1 MTGVE
6 GGAGSGATA
15 QQAVLVTGG
24 CGYIGSHT
32 VRALHERG
40 DAVVVLD
47 DLSQGFA
54 DALPS
59 GVPLVHA
66 DVADRAR
73 VATALRAH
81 QVRAVLH
88 FAGRI
93 QVGESV
99 RRPGDYFSANVGG
112 TLALLQAMAD
122 AGARHL
128 VFSSTAAIFGDPLK
142 PRMDEDHPCAP
153 VNPYGRSKWLVEQM
167 LPDFEAAHG
176 IRSVC
181 LRYFNAAGAWP
192 DASIG
197 ERHQPETH
205 LIPLAIR
212 AALGIGPALS
222 VFGDDWPTPDGT
234 CVRDYVH
241 ACDLADAHLRAL
253 DHLRAGGQ
261 SLRLNLGTGT
271 GFSVR
276 QVLNAVAQAVGRQV
290 PHRVLGRR
298 AGDPA
303 VLVADATQAG
313 ERLGWRPRFDE
324 EAIVAHA
331 LAWHRRDG

>member
-1 MTGVE
+1 MRLIDYLDK
-6 GGAGSGATA
+6 GASLGPDAPCLVMGETCLSYGDVQRFSHRVARALQRDGIVPGSKV
-15 QQAVLVTGG
+15 AVLSGNDPYAFG
-24 CGYIGSHT
+24 CVFGLS
-32 VRALHERG
+32 RAG
-40 DAVVVLD
+40 AVWCPINPRNEAAENRYVLD
-47 DLSQGFA
+47 AFDCTCL
-54 DALPS
+54 
-59 GVPLVHA
+59 
-66 DVADRAR
+66 
-73 VATALRAH
+73 
-81 QVRAVLH
+81 
-88 FAGRI
+88 
-93 QVGESV
+93 
-99 RRPGDYFSANVGG
+99 
-112 TLALLQAMAD
+112 
-122 AGARHL
+122 
-128 VFSSTAAIFGDPLK
+128 IFHSHY
-142 PRMDEDHPCAP
+142 RE
-153 VNPYGRSKWLVEQM
+153 LVEQM

-241 ACDLADAHLRAL
+241 VCDLADAHLRAL